1 MKKLVLSIGLGPD
14 LGFGAGAGALAAN
27 RADETARAL
36 AIREGDNASA
46 ASRWLLFVD
55 EPLAPETSTDQSA
68 VTNLLAANRRLRFI
82 DASLYSET
90 SAVESAVV
98 ASPGAHGEQ
107 ERADM
112 AQPYTADNSA
122 VPSAFA
128 AIRRLLLIYESMY

>member
-1 MKKLVLSIGLGPD
+1 MKKLVLSIGLGSY
-14 LGFGAGAGALAAN
+14 LVFGAAAGALAAN
-27 RADETARAL
+27 RADETAGAV

-55 EPLAPETSTDQSA
+55 EPLAPETSIDQSA
-68 VTNLLAANRRLRFI
+68 VTDALAAIRRLRFI

-112 AQPYTADNSA
+112 AQSYTASA
-122 VPSAFA
+122 DTERLFCDGDICLVP
-128 AIRRLLLIYESMY
+128 

>member
-1 MKKLVLSIGLGPD
+1 MKKLVLSIGLGSY
-14 LGFGAGAGALAAN
+14 LVFGAAGALAAS
-27 RADETARAL
+27 RADETAGAV

-55 EPLAPETSTDQSA
+55 EPLAPETSIDQSA
-68 VTNLLAANRRLRFI
+68 VTNLLAAIRRLRFI

-112 AQPYTADNSA
+112 AQPYTAETDTE
-122 VPSAFA
+122 
-128 AIRRLLLIYESMY
+128 RLLCDGDICLVP